1 MTRPQDAEPL
11 LVSIA
16 DGVAEL
22 QFNRPN
28 VLNAMNQEAARRF
41 RVVVEQVTQNPE
53 VRVIV
58 LSGAGRAFIAGGD
71 LSCFR
76 ESDDPAVVAELIDTL
91 HAPLLRLSQDA
102 RPVLASLKGPVAGGG
117 MGVALAA
124 DLAIAAD
131 DVKFSTAYLAIA
143 ASPDCSTSWNLV
155 QILGVRKAMELA
167 LLGEVVGGEEA
178 LRLGLINRLVPREAL
193 EEETRKMARQLA
205 SRSLPA
211 LARTK
216 ALLRAAATR
225 PLPEQMEAEKRAF
238 LEGAATA
245 DFHEAVDAF
254 LSRRTPHLQHR

>member
-1 MTRPQDAEPL
+1 MTTQQDAGPL

-22 QFNRPN
+22 QFNRPK
-28 VLNAMNQEAARRF
+28 VLNAMNLETARLFGAA
-41 RVVVEQVTQNPE
+41 VEQVTQDPE
-53 VRVIV
+53 VRVII

-71 LSCFR
+71 LTCFQ
-76 ESDDPAVVAELIDTL
+76 DNDGPAAVAELIDTL

-117 MGVALAA
+117 LGVALAA

-143 ASPDCSTSWNLV
+143 ASPDCSTTWNLV
-155 QILGVRKAMELA
+155 QILGVRKAMELS
-167 LLGEVVGGEEA
+167 LLGEVVGGEDA

-216 ALLRAAATR
+216 ALLRGAATR
-225 PLPEQMEAEKRAF
+225 TLPEQMDAEKQAF

-254 LSRRTPHLQHR
+254 LTKRAPRLQHR